1 MNPRHDGDHHIV
13 ELSMK
18 KPFLF
23 GMTLVSGLLVM
34 GQAYAQSA
42 FETHMTECVSKFA
55 NANDAATVML
65 ECTAGGGKLSDCKVV
80 ENSTPNKGF
89 EKAAVCVATALPVG
103 SKTGAIRVPIRFAGA

>member
-1 MNPRHDGDHHIV
+1 
-13 ELSMK
+13 MK
-18 KPFLF
+18 KSFLF

-65 ECTAGGGKLSDCKVV
+65 ECTAGGGKLADCKVV

-89 EKAAVCVATALPVG
+89 DKAAVCVASALPVG
-103 SKTGAIRVPIRFAGA
+103 SKTGTIRVPIRFAGA